1 MAENDTEKIQ
11 KKVAYYSTLVNSWV
25 QTRMEVDKT
34 LIIISSAGIGFL
46 VTLIGN
52 QGIGCL
58 TDFVVYV
65 VALVSFIVVIICC
78 VLVFQRNAVHIEV
91 LIENPE
97 TKDPYLDFL
106 DNAAKFF
113 FAVALMLTLII
124 GVSIGLNQLH
134 KNKIGKGGQEMTD
147 NKAKKLEELHKNS
160 LSKIGK
166 FNPDNVEKSL
176 HGLGG
181 LNPDKNT
188 NSGEGTGTG
197 TGSGAGKVTTENK

>member
-52 QGIGCL
+52 QGIGCM
-58 TDFVVYV
+58 TDFIVYV
-65 VALVSFIVVIICC
+65 AALISFIAVIIFC
-78 VLVFQRNAVHIEV
+78 VLVFQRNADHIEA
-91 LIENPE
+91 LIDNPE

-106 DNAAKFF
+106 DNGAKFF
-113 FAVALMLTLII
+113 FAVALVLTLII
-124 GVSIGLNQLH
+124 GISIGLNQLH
-134 KNKIGKGGQEMTD
+134 KNKSGKGDQEMAD
-147 NKAKKLEELHKNS
+147 DKAKKLEELHEHS

-188 NSGEGTGTG
+188 NSGGGTGTG
-197 TGSGAGKVTTENK
+197 TGSGTGEATTEKK